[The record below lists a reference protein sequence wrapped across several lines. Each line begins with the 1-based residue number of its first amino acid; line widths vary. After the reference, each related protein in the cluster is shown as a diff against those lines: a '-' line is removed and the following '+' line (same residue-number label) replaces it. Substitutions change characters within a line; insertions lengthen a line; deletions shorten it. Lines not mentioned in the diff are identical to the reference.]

1 MKAKLTLSIDEDVL
15 PMAKRKAKINNR
27 SLSEIVKDYLKSN
40 ISNEKKDT
48 PITDSLTG
56 ILKGKIPNK
65 PYKELR
71 KMMFKDKYGV

>member
-15 PMAKRKAKINNR
+15 AKARRKAKINKR
-27 SLSEIVKDYLKSN
+27 SLSEIVEDYLKINSR
-40 ISNEKKDT
+40 SEKEDT

-71 KMMFKDKYGV
+71 KMMYKDKYGV